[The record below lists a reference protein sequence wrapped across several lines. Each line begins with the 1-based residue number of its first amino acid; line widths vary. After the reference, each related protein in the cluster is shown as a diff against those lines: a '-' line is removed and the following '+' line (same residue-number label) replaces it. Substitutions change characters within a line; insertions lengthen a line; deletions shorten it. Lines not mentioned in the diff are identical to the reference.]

1 MCHTDFYMY
10 NHNATYIV
18 SDTTIAC
25 TSRVICKLNVKQVL
39 IC

>member
-18 SDTTIAC
+18 SDTTMH
-25 TSRVICKLNVKQVL
+25 VL
-39 IC
+39 VALFAS